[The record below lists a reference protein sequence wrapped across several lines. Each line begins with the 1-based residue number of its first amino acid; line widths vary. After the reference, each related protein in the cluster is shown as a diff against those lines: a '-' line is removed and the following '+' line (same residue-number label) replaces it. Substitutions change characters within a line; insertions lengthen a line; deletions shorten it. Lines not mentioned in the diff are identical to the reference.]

1 VPVRLAPEI
10 KMNDELQL
18 RAKHFAALKSKY
30 KATQYEHSSPSSL
43 LYLILRKADLEIEL
57 TDLELDWLRD
67 RQLFDTIDLIWLA
80 RRRREEPQRL
90 ENDFSHLKSK
100 YQVGK
105 VGDSSL
111 ASRLYPL
118 LWKLDSEGT
127 ITDAEVKWLQQQGF
141 ARTASLAQEMGR
153 FAALKGKYKATGYP
167 ESSPD
172 SPLYQ
177 ILKKLDAGKRLTGA
191 DENWLKKYQL
201 FDPLEIFQKQE
212 GARAAEFSQLKS
224 KYQAN
229 QHQDSSPASPLYN
242 ILQTLEADKP
252 LSESDISWLKKV
264 GLSETIA
271 IAQDMEAKRQ
281 FAALKAKYK
290 ASQYEDSSPSC
301 HLYKIIA
308 RLEDG
313 KQLQESDTNW
323 LKKRKLTETMAI
335 AEEVARFTALKNKYK
350 ATQYKDSLP
359 AGNLYQ
365 ILGRLEAGNQL
376 SHSEINWLQ
385 QQGFKETVALAQ
397 EMLHFAA
404 LKVQYRATSYLDSH
418 PSSPL
423 YQILRKIDRGKL
435 LTDSEVTFLTE
446 NQLFTTIALARDIE
460 KMALAREKHCAALKE
475 KYGVSQRTDSPDSRL
490 YTIVQKLEEGER
502 LEEMEVA
509 WLTQEALLHFEIA
522 IAYHTIE
529 ANFYEQEF
537 KNTGSQWHLP
547 SASSHWRKAGEPKR
561 ALELTDRLQWDTIK
575 ENKLKSA
582 LFTTRGGA
590 FRDIGD
596 LSEAEKCA
604 RQAMAHQPDSHHP
617 YTLMGAICY
626 EREQYSE
633 GDYWFNEAIKRGANP
648 RDMDAEI
655 KRVVK
660 NAKDE
665 SKRRK
670 VVEYLLKKD
679 PERYAWAKSY
689 LKKPKAKS

>member
-1 VPVRLAPEI
+1 MPVRLAPEI

-30 KATQYEHSSPSSL
+30 KATQYEDSSPSSL

-57 TDLELDWLRD
+57 TDIELDWLRE
-67 RQLFDTIDLIWLA
+67 RQLFDTIDLIGLA
-80 RRRREEPQRL
+80 RHRAEEPKRL
-90 ENDFSHLKSK
+90 ETEFSHLKSK

-118 LWKLDSEGT
+118 LWKLDSEGN
-127 ITDAEVKWLQQQGF
+127 ITDAEIKWLQQQGF

-153 FAALKGKYKATGYP
+153 FAALKVKYRATNCQD
-167 ESSPD
+167 SSPD

-201 FDPLEIFQKQE
+201 FDTLEIFHKQE
-212 GARAAEFSQLKS
+212 EARAAEFSQLKS

-264 GLSETIA
+264 GLAETIA

-301 HLYKIIA
+301 HLYKILA

-323 LKKRKLTETMAI
+323 LKKRNLTETMAI
-335 AEEVARFTALKNKYK
+335 AEEVARFTALKDKYK
-350 ATQYKDSLP
+350 AAQYKDSFP

-365 ILGRLEAGNQL
+365 IIGILEAGNQL
-376 SHSEINWLQ
+376 SHSETNWLQ

-404 LKVQYRATSYLDSH
+404 LKAQYRATSYQDSH
-418 PSSPL
+418 PSGPL
-423 YQILRKIDRGKL
+423 YQILIKIDRGEQL
-435 LTDSEVTFLTE
+435 IDSEVNFLTE
-446 NQLFTTIALARDIE
+446 KQLFETIAI
-460 KMALAREKHCAALKE
+460 ARERHCAALKE

-490 YTIVQKLEEGER
+490 YSILQKLEEGER

-509 WLTQEALLHFEIA
+509 WLTQEALLHSKIA
-522 IAYHTIE
+522 IEHHTIE

-537 KNTGSQWHLP
+537 KNTGSKWHLP
-547 SASSHWRKAGEPKR
+547 SASSHWRKAGKPKR

-596 LSEAEKCA
+596 LSEAEDCA
-604 RQAMAHQPDSHHP
+604 RQAMAHQPENYHP

-626 EREQYSE
+626 ERGQYAK
-633 GDYWFNEAIKRGANP
+633 GDYWFNEAIKREANP

-670 VVEYLLKKD
+670 VVEHLLKKD

-689 LKKPKAKS
+689 MKKLKAKS

>member
-1 VPVRLAPEI
+1 MPVRLAPEI
-10 KMNDELQL
+10 KMNDELQM

-30 KATQYEHSSPSSL
+30 KATQYEDSSPSSL

-57 TDLELDWLRD
+57 TDLELDWLRE

-80 RRRREEPQRL
+80 RRRTEEPKRL
-90 ENDFSHLKSK
+90 ENDFYHLKSK
-100 YQVGK
+100 YQVVKAGNP
-105 VGDSSL
+105 SF

-127 ITDAEVKWLQQQGF
+127 ITDAEIKWLQQQGF
-141 ARTASLAQEMGR
+141 ARTASLAQDMGR
-153 FAALKGKYKATGYP
+153 FAALKVKYKATSYS

-177 ILKKLDAGKRLTGA
+177 ILKKLEAAQRLTSA

-201 FDPLEIFQKQE
+201 FETLEILQKQE
-212 GARAAEFSQLKS
+212 EARAAEFSQLKS

-252 LSESDISWLKKV
+252 LSESDINWLKKV
-264 GLSETIA
+264 GLAETIA
-271 IAQDMEAKRQ
+271 IAQDREAKRQ

-290 ASQYEDSSPSC
+290 ATQYEDSSPSC

-323 LKKRKLTETMAI
+323 LKKRNLTETMAI

-350 ATQYKDSLP
+350 ATQYKDSFP

-365 ILGRLEAGNQL
+365 ILGILEAGNLL

-385 QQGFKETVALAQ
+385 QQGLTETVALAQ

-404 LKVQYRATSYLDSH
+404 LKVQYRATSYQDSH
-418 PSSPL
+418 PSGPF
-423 YQILRKIDRGKL
+423 YQTLIKIDRGEQ
-435 LTDSEVTFLTE
+435 LTDSEVNFLTE
-446 NQLFTTIALARDIE
+446 NQLLET
-460 KMALAREKHCAALKE
+460 MALAREKHCAALKE

-490 YTIVQKLEEGER
+490 YTILQKLEEGER

-509 WLTQEALLHFEIA
+509 WLTQEKLLHSKIA

-547 SASSHWRKAGEPKR
+547 SASSHWRKADEPKR
-561 ALELTDRLQWDTIK
+561 ALKLTDRLQWDTIK

-582 LFTTRGGA
+582 LLTTRGGA
-590 FRDIGD
+590 FRDIGE